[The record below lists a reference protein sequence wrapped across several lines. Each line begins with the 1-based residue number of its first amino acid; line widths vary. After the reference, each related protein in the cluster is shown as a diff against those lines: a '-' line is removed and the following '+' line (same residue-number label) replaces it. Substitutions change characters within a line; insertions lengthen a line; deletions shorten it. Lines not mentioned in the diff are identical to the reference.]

1 MAQQTDVDTMYDLS
15 EALEYLQGH
24 LPNHSRERLLELLRA
39 TIDDSLALDGIVED
53 EKQAGRGEEES
64 VRAGYHCVIEACVKE
79 YAYHCVECGRQ
90 FCSHHWDT
98 MDKHE
103 CNTMTL
109 CSLCGENHTCENW
122 SSDSEESDGAESD

>member
-1 MAQQTDVDTMYDLS
+1 MVMAQQTDADTMYD
-15 EALEYLQGH
+15 ALEYLKGH

-53 EKQAGRGEEES
+53 EKQAGSGEEES
-64 VRAGYHCVIEACVKE
+64 VPAGHHCVIEACMKE
-79 YAYHCVECGRQ
+79 SAFHCVECGRQ

-109 CSLCGENHTCENW
+109 CSLCGENHTCENPDDW
-122 SSDSEESDGAESD
+122 SSDSEEAESD

>member
-1 MAQQTDVDTMYDLS
+1 MAQQTDADTMYD
-15 EALEYLQGH
+15 ALEYLQGH
-24 LPNHSRERLLELLRA
+24 LPNHSRERLLELLRRA
-39 TIDDSLALDGIVED
+39 TDDDFSGLDGVIED

-98 MDKHE
+98 MDKHK
-103 CNTMTL
+103 CKYFVIL
-109 CSLCGENHTCENW
+109 CSWCGNGENHKCPNTDDW
-122 SSDSEESDGAESD
+122 SDSEEAESD